1 MLIRLRF
8 WWFILECRMM
18 RQVLVRRGE
27 PMGCER
33 ILAIVPAYNEADSL
47 PHVVRDLRS
56 VGLPLDIVVIDDGS
70 QDETSAVARQ
80 LGVAVVTLPFNLG
93 IGGAHQTGFQYAVT
107 WGYACAVQFDGDG
120 QHLAREIPALLK
132 PLEAG
137 IADVVVGS
145 RFAIKGHG
153 YRQGSARRIGS
164 ITLAGLVRLLG
175 GHPYTDVTS
184 GFRALNARA
193 LHVAAAD
200 YPQDFPEP
208 ESFLTFRRYRIRV
221 AEVHTEMQ
229 GRVGGVS
236 SIHLWRSVYYMV
248 KVTLAL
254 CIERL
259 RAPLRGV

>member
-1 MLIRLRF
+1 M
-8 WWFILECRMM
+8 
-18 RQVLVRRGE
+18 QDQ
-27 PMGCER
+27 R
-33 ILAIVPAYNEADSL
+33 IVAIVPAYNEAASL

-56 VGLPLDIVVIDDGS
+56 NPLGIDIVVVDDGS
-70 QDETSAVARQ
+70 KDDTSAIARQ
-80 LGVAVVTLPFNLG
+80 LGVAVITLPFNLG
-93 IGGAHQTGFQYAVT
+93 IGGAHQTGFQYAVAQ
-107 WGYACAVQFDGDG
+107 GYDIAVQFDGDG
-120 QHLAREIPALLK
+120 QHLAREIPALIA
-132 PLEAG
+132 PIAAG
-137 IADVVVGS
+137 SADVVVGS

-153 YRQGSARRIGS
+153 YRGGRTRRAGGVMLS
-164 ITLAGLVRLLG
+164 TLIRLLS
-175 GHPYTDVTS
+175 GHAYTDVTS

-208 ESFLTFRRYRIRV
+208 ESLLTFRRYNLRV
-221 AEVHTEMQ
+221 SEVYAAMQ

-236 SIHLWRSVYYMV
+236 SINIGRSMYYMI

>member
-1 MLIRLRF
+1 M
-8 WWFILECRMM
+8 
-18 RQVLVRRGE
+18 QDQ
-27 PMGCER
+27 R
-33 ILAIVPAYNEADSL
+33 IVAIVPAYNEAASL

-56 VGLPLDIVVIDDGS
+56 SPLGIDIVVVDDGS
-70 QDETSAVARQ
+70 TDDTSAIARQ

-93 IGGAHQTGFQYAVT
+93 IGGAHQTGFQYAVAR
-107 WGYACAVQFDGDG
+107 GYDIAVQFDGDG
-120 QHLAREIPALLK
+120 QHLAREIPALIA
-132 PLEAG
+132 PIAAG
-137 IADVVVGS
+137 SADVVVGS

-153 YRQGSARRIGS
+153 YRGGRTRRVGGVMLSLLI
-164 ITLAGLVRLLG
+164 RLLS
-175 GHPYTDVTS
+175 GHSYTDVTS

-208 ESFLTFRRYRIRV
+208 ESLLTFRRYNLRV
-221 AEVHTEMQ
+221 SEVHAAMQ
-229 GRVGGVS
+229 ERVGGVS
-236 SIHLWRSVYYMV
+236 SINIGRSMYYMI

>member
-1 MLIRLRF
+1 MQ
-8 WWFILECRMM
+8 
-18 RQVLVRRGE
+18 RQ
-27 PMGCER
+27 R
-33 ILAIVPAYNEADSL
+33 IVAIVPAYNEAASL

-56 VGLPLDIVVIDDGS
+56 SPLGIDIVVVDDGS
-70 QDETSAVARQ
+70 KDDTSAVARA

-93 IGGAHQTGFQYAVT
+93 IGGAHQTGFQYAVE
-107 WGYACAVQFDGDG
+107 WGYDIAVQFDGDG
-120 QHLAREIPALLK
+120 QHLAREIPALIA
-132 PLEAG
+132 PIAAG
-137 IADVVVGS
+137 EADVVVGS

-153 YRQGSARRIGS
+153 YRGGRTRRAGGMMLS
-164 ITLAGLVRLLG
+164 TLIRLLS
-175 GHPYTDVTS
+175 GHVYTDVTS

-208 ESFLTFRRYRIRV
+208 ESLLTFRRYNLRV
-221 AEVHTEMQ
+221 GEVHAAMQ

-236 SIHLWRSVYYMV
+236 SINLWRSVYYMI

>member
-1 MLIRLRF
+1 M
-8 WWFILECRMM
+8 ES
-18 RQVLVRRGE
+18 
-27 PMGCER
+27 ER
-33 ILAIVPAYNEADSL
+33 ILAIVPAYNEADAL

-56 VGLPLDIVVIDDGS
+56 LALPLDIVVIDDGS
-70 QDETSAVARQ
+70 KDATAAIARE
-80 LGVAVVTLPFNLG
+80 LGVAVVCLPFNLG
-93 IGGAHQTGFQYAVT
+93 IGGAHQTGFQYAVA
-107 WGYACAVQFDGDG
+107 WDYDIAVQFDGDG
-120 QHLAREIPALLK
+120 QHLAREIPTLLK
-132 PLEAG
+132 PLAEG
-137 IADVVVGS
+137 VADVVVGS
-145 RFAIKGHG
+145 RFAIKKHG

-208 ESFLTFRRYRIRV
+208 ESLLTFRRYRLRV

-229 GRVGGVS
+229 ERVGGVS
-236 SIHLWRSVYYMV
+236 SIHPWKSIYYMI
-248 KVTLAL
+248 KVTLSL

-259 RAPLRGV
+259 RAPLRGI

>member
-1 MLIRLRF
+1 MQ
-8 WWFILECRMM
+8 
-18 RQVLVRRGE
+18 RQHIV
-27 PMGCER
+27 
-33 ILAIVPAYNEADSL
+33 AIVPAYNEAASL

-56 VGLPLDIVVIDDGS
+56 GPVPVDIVVIDDGS
-70 QDETSAVARQ
+70 KDNTSAVARQ
-80 LGVAVVTLPFNLG
+80 LGVAVVTLPVNLG
-93 IGGAHQTGFQYAVT
+93 IGGAHQTGFQYAVE
-107 WGYACAVQFDGDG
+107 WGYDIAVQFDGDG
-120 QHLAREIPALLK
+120 QHLAGEIPALLA
-132 PLEAG
+132 PIERG
-137 IADVVVGS
+137 VADVVVGS

-153 YRQGSARRIGS
+153 YRGARSRRAGS
-164 ITLAGLVRLLG
+164 IMLSGLIRLLS
-175 GHPYTDVTS
+175 GHVYTDVTS

-208 ESFLTFRRYRIRV
+208 ESLLTFRRYDLRV
-221 AEVHTEMQ
+221 SEVYSAMQ

-236 SIHLWRSVYYMV
+236 SINLWRSVYYMV

>member
-1 MLIRLRF
+1 MH
-8 WWFILECRMM
+8 MKH
-18 RQVLVRRGE
+18 Q
-27 PMGCER
+27 R
-33 ILAIVPAYNEADSL
+33 ILAIVPAYNEAEAL
-47 PHVVRDLRS
+47 PHVVQDLRS
-56 VGLPLDIVVIDDGS
+56 LDLPLDIIVIDDGS
-70 QDETSAVARQ
+70 RDATAAVARQ

-93 IGGAHQTGFQYAVT
+93 IGGAHQTGFQYAVNR
-107 WGYACAVQFDGDG
+107 GYELAVQFDGDG
-120 QHLAREIPALLK
+120 QHLAREIPTLLK

-137 IADVVVGS
+137 LADVVVGS

-153 YRQGSARRIGS
+153 YRQGIARRTGGVM
-164 ITLAGLVRLLG
+164 LALLVRLLG

-184 GFRALNARA
+184 GFRALSGHA

-208 ESFLTFRRYRIRV
+208 ESFLTFRRYHLRV
-221 AEVHTEMQ
+221 AEVFTPMR

-236 SIHLWRSVYYMV
+236 SIRIWNSIYYMV

>member
-1 MLIRLRF
+1 
-8 WWFILECRMM
+8 M
-18 RQVLVRRGE
+18 RSQ
-27 PMGCER
+27 R
-33 ILAIVPAYNEADSL
+33 IITIVPAYNEAAAL

-56 VGLPLDIVVIDDGS
+56 SPLGLDIVVIDDGS
-70 QDETSAVARQ
+70 KDDTTVIARQ

-93 IGGAHQTGFQYAVT
+93 IGGAHQTGFQYAVE
-107 WGYACAVQFDGDG
+107 WGYDIAVQFDGDG
-120 QHLAREIPALLK
+120 QHLAREIAALIA
-132 PLEAG
+132 PIQAG
-137 IADVVVGS
+137 DADVVVGS

-153 YRQGSARRIGS
+153 YRGGRTRRVGGVMLSALI
-164 ITLAGLVRLLG
+164 RLLSG
-175 GHPYTDVTS
+175 RVYTDVTS
-184 GFRALNARA
+184 GFRALNAHA

-208 ESFLTFRRYRIRV
+208 ESLLTFRRYNLRV
-221 AEVHTEMQ
+221 SEVHTAMQ

-236 SIHLWRSVYYMV
+236 SINVWRSAYYMI

>member
-1 MLIRLRF
+1 MQ
-8 WWFILECRMM
+8 
-18 RQVLVRRGE
+18 RQ
-27 PMGCER
+27 R
-33 ILAIVPAYNEADSL
+33 IVAIVPAYNEAASL

-56 VGLPLDIVVIDDGS
+56 SPLGLDIVVIDDGS
-70 QDETSAVARQ
+70 KDGTSAVARQ

-107 WGYACAVQFDGDG
+107 WGYDIAVQFDGDG
-120 QHLAREIPALLK
+120 QHLAREIPALIA
-132 PLEAG
+132 PIEAG
-137 IADVVVGS
+137 DADVVVGS
-145 RFAIKGHG
+145 RFAIRGHG
-153 YRQGSARRIGS
+153 YRGTRSRRAGGVMLS
-164 ITLAGLVRLLG
+164 TLIRLLSG
-175 GHPYTDVTS
+175 YTYTDVTS

-208 ESFLTFRRYRIRV
+208 ESLLTFRRYNLRV
-221 AEVHTEMQ
+221 SEVYAAMQ
-229 GRVGGVS
+229 GRVGGIS
-236 SIHLWRSVYYMV
+236 SINLWRSAYYMI

>member
-1 MLIRLRF
+1 
-8 WWFILECRMM
+8 M
-18 RQVLVRRGE
+18 RS
-27 PMGCER
+27 
-33 ILAIVPAYNEADSL
+33 ID
-47 PHVVRDLRS
+47 
-56 VGLPLDIVVIDDGS
+56 LPLDIVVIDDGS
-70 QDETSAVARQ
+70 KDETAAVARR

-93 IGGAHQTGFQYAVT
+93 IGGAHQTGFQYAVM
-107 WGYACAVQFDGDG
+107 WGYDLAVQFDGDG

-132 PLEAG
+132 PLEDGA
-137 IADVVVGS
+137 ADVVVGS

-153 YRQGSARRIGS
+153 YRQGAARRAGS
-164 ITLAGLVRLLG
+164 VLLAALVRLLG
-175 GHPYTDVTS
+175 GHPYTEVTS

-208 ESFLTFRRYRIRV
+208 ESFLTFRRYHLRV
-221 AEVHTEMQ
+221 AEVYTPMQ
-229 GRVGGVS
+229 GRIGGVS
-236 SIHLWRSVYYMV
+236 SIRIWKSIYYMV